1 MSKKIYKN
9 GNSIV
14 IIDLNDGT
22 KERITIEDEFNLDF
36 PESLDICCTTMCVG
50 ANCEFCYANC
60 GPYGKHAN
68 PLEFK
73 FIDTLRPYTE
83 AALQFND
90 LTSPYMVPFLEKL
103 KEKRVIA
110 NITVNQIHFE
120 QKENVIADLVDRG
133 LVKGIGV
140 SLRKATPEF
149 VQRVKKYP
157 NAVIHTI
164 NGILTPDDL
173 EVMRD
178 NDLKLLILGY
188 KDLGRGI
195 SYKENNDLI
204 VKLRQRYLYDVLDT
218 LPNCFKVVSFDNLA
232 IEQLKPQ
239 RFLSKEKWDE
249 IYMGDEGTAS
259 MYVDLVTGKFGVS
272 SLCKEDG
279 MHPLLDNIDDMFAV
293 VKRDA
298 TRVA

>member
-1 MSKKIYKN
+1 MGWARYRNGNAITTINLMSGTKIRETEDDDFNLAFPESIDLNIGNRCDGGCQFCYINASPNGIDADLMSAKFVDTLHPFTEVAIN
-9 GNSIV
+9 GNSVDHPQLI
-14 IIDLNDGT
+14 
-22 KERITIEDEFNLDF
+22 
-36 PESLDICCTTMCVG
+36 
-50 ANCEFCYANC
+50 
-60 GPYGKHAN
+60 
-68 PLEFK
+68 
-73 FIDTLRPYTE
+73 
-83 AALQFND
+83 
-90 LTSPYMVPFLEKL
+90 PFLEKL
-103 KEKRVIA
+103 KSKRLLS

-149 VQRVKKYP
+149 VKRIKKYP
-157 NAVIHTI
+157 NAVVHTI
-164 NGILTPDDL
+164 NVVVSGDDL
-173 EVMRD
+173 EIMRD

-195 SYKENNDLI
+195 SYKESHDLI

-272 SLCKEDG
+272 SLCKEDV

>member
-1 MSKKIYKN
+1 MGWARYRNGNAITTINLVDGSKIRETEDDDFNLEFPESIDLNIGNRCDGGCQFCYINASPNGVDADLMSAKFVDTLHPFTEVAIN
-9 GNSIV
+9 GNSVDHPQLI
-14 IIDLNDGT
+14 
-22 KERITIEDEFNLDF
+22 
-36 PESLDICCTTMCVG
+36 
-50 ANCEFCYANC
+50 
-60 GPYGKHAN
+60 
-68 PLEFK
+68 
-73 FIDTLRPYTE
+73 
-83 AALQFND
+83 
-90 LTSPYMVPFLEKL
+90 PFLEKL
-103 KEKRVIA
+103 KSKRLLS

-272 SLCKEDG
+272 SLCKEDV
-279 MHPLLDNIDDMFAV
+279 MHPLLDNIDNMFAV